1 MWRLRTDFHIICV
14 CVTKYYTILSF
25 SSQSFKHAEPL
36 LACWPYKSKS
46 RLDGLVAIVCPLWRG
61 RWDEPGG
68 VRWAGLQKLQQQE
81 ASVGAPGVNPR
92 TVDGARDR
100 R

>member
-1 MWRLRTDFHIICV
+1 M
-14 CVTKYYTILSF
+14 
-25 SSQSFKHAEPL
+25 
-36 LACWPYKSKS
+36 
-46 RLDGLVAIVCPLWRG
+46 AIVCPLWRG

>member
-1 MWRLRTDFHIICV
+1 MLRTDFHIICV

-25 SSQSFKHAEPL
+25 L
-36 LACWPYKSKS
+36 LNHLNMQKPSWLAGHTKARAGCM
-46 RLDGLVAIVCPLWRG
+46 GLWAIVCTLWRG

-92 TVDGARDR
+92 TMDGARDR
-100 R
+100 G

>member
-1 MWRLRTDFHIICV
+1 M
-14 CVTKYYTILSF
+14 
-25 SSQSFKHAEPL
+25 
-36 LACWPYKSKS
+36 
-46 RLDGLVAIVCPLWRG
+46 GLWAIVCTLWRG

-92 TVDGARDR
+92 TMDGARDR
-100 R
+100 G